1 MDDHA
6 VCGAGLATGVEG
18 ALSGQACPTFT
29 DSGQYDTA
37 RPAWWC
43 TTNLP
48 QLGLLVRSYV
58 RQACPTFAHAVK
70 QSTLWLAW

>member
-6 VCGAGLATGVEG
+6 VCGAGLAPGVEG

-37 RPAWWC
+37 QPAW
-43 TTNLP
+43 
-48 QLGLLVRSYV
+48 
-58 RQACPTFAHAVK
+58 
-70 QSTLWLAW
+70 